1 MLFGVYVC
9 AFAVAFSYP
18 PVINNSKVMLLIGVC
33 SAALAHIT
41 CHEVMA
47 IRRGCCRRSKAV
59 VARRA
64 MVVLLEA
71 IRGLGILYRC
81 RRRRMLMPTIISL
94 PLRVGVVRQS

>member
-1 MLFGVYVC
+1 VLFGAYVC

-18 PVINNSKVMLLIGVC
+18 PVIINSKVMLLIGVC
-33 SAALAHIT
+33 SAALARIT
-41 CHEVMA
+41 CHDMMA
-47 IRRGCCRRSKAV
+47 IRRGCYRHSKAV

-71 IRGLGILYRC
+71 IRGLGILYGC
-81 RRRRMLMPTIISL
+81 RRHRMLMPTIISL